1 MKLYLRLIFP
11 ILAGIV
17 WLPLTILAQNNAD
30 ENLHPIEVKMNNCI
44 DKNPSTHGVTGCLDT
59 AYTEWDAE
67 LNKFYKLLTGIVDP
81 TQKNALRDAERAW
94 LAYRDKEFALLE
106 LLYKSKEGTMFQPM
120 LMYDKVTVVKKRALE
135 LEDHYKLLTEY

>member
-1 MKLYLRLIFP
+1 MYLQLLSP
-11 ILAGIV
+11 ILLGLAL
-17 WLPLTILAQNNAD
+17 LPTTLLAQSNSP

-44 DKNPSTHGVTGCLDT
+44 DKNPSTAGVTGCLDT

-67 LNKFYKLLTGIVDP
+67 LNKFYKLLTGIINT
-81 TQKNALRDAERAW
+81 TQKTALRNAERAW
-94 LAYRDKEFALLE
+94 LEYRDKEFALLE
-106 LLYKSKEGTMFQPM
+106 LLYQTKEGSMFQPM